1 MSSNTFPSPPI
12 ARSPPGDPRVWWSV
26 LKSVLPGGPHDR
38 ERPELTPVLACGV
51 LVLALIVQ
59 LVLPSSHP
67 LTEASPLAPRRP
79 KPVVAPPVPDYAAI
93 LAAPIFSPDRKPGED
108 EDSAPGSGALDGF
121 AALGVAT
128 GRGFATALLKG
139 PDGVVSTLRVG
150 DSVQGWRL
158 VGVESAKLTF
168 QRDTARHVVPVGAP
182 TTTPAAQ
189 NGNDE

>member
-1 MSSNTFPSPPI
+1 M
-12 ARSPPGDPRVWWSV
+12 
-26 LKSVLPGGPHDR
+26 
-38 ERPELTPVLACGV
+38 